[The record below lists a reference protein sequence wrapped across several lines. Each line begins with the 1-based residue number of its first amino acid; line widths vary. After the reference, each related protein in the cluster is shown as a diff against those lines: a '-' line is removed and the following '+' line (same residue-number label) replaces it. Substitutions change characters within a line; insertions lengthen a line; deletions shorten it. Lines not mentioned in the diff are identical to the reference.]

1 MHISE
6 SKRRLRL
13 DINLRIERMTE
24 RQRHAEGRTVSR
36 VLLEHIPKGSTVSAY
51 FPLKN
56 EVDIRLLLEELLKRG
71 DTLYLPAFARG
82 MLTFRG
88 VERLMDLSPGA
99 FTIPEPSPTSPELSD
114 TPLDIALIPGCA
126 FDRKGSRLGRG
137 NGGFDR
143 WIENQRKCH
152 PTTRFIGVCLECQLI
167 DHVPMESHD
176 QYVDAVVTARG
187 VIECKM

>member
-1 MHISE
+1 MHVSE
-6 SKRRLRL
+6 MKRQLRK

-24 RQRHAEGRTVSR
+24 RKRHAEGRTVSR
-36 VLLEHIPKGSTVSAY
+36 LLLEFIPKESIVSAY

-56 EVDIRLLLEELLKRG
+56 EVDIRLLLEDLLKRG
-71 DTLYLPAFARG
+71 DTLYLPVFARG

-88 VERLMDLSPGA
+88 VERLMDLSPGT
-99 FTIPEPSPTSPELSD
+99 FTIPEPPPNAPGLSD
-114 TPLDIALIPGCA
+114 TPLDIALIPGRA

-143 WIENQRKCH
+143 WIEKQRKCH

-167 DHVPMESHD
+167 DAVPMEAHD
-176 QYVDAVVTARG
+176 QRMDAIVTARE
-187 VIECKM
+187 VLECQ